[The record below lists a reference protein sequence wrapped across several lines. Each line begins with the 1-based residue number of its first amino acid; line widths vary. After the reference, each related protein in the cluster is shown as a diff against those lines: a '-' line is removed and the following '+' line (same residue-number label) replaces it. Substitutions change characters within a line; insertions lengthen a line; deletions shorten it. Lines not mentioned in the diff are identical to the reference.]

1 MVRLVEETMGL
12 ADYYRV
18 CNAVLEREAEAA
30 KRDAAADMLAALEQL
45 LAAFNPVNAT
55 QHNAFILAQAAVNR
69 ARGRG

>member
-1 MVRLVEETMGL
+1 MEL

-30 KRDAAADMLAALEQL
+30 KRDAADDMLAALEEV
-45 LAAFNPVNAT
+45 LAAFDPVNAT
-55 QHNAFILAQAAVNR
+55 QHNAVAMAQAAVNS

>member
-1 MVRLVEETMGL
+1 MKL

-30 KRDAAADMLAALEQL
+30 KRDAADDMLRALEEV
-45 LAAFNPVNAT
+45 LAAFDPVNAT
-55 QHNAFILAQAAVNR
+55 QHNAFARAQAAVNK